1 MFKKY
6 FFITLGILFS
16 FSFGKRS
23 AGVFTAQNATVSF
36 VSKANFEKISAK
48 SVLLKGT
55 LDIHKRTFSFT
66 IPICSFEGF
75 LNGTQKKHY
84 CNDYVEGDKFPNA
97 TFKGK
102 IIEEFDMSQAGTY
115 NVRCKGV
122 LSIHGKE
129 KEEIITSS
137 VIVKEGSIS
146 VSSKFG
152 IILADYGMKIS
163 GMSTLVISKDVDI
176 EVKFN
181 MVPES

>member
-1 MFKKY
+1 M
-6 FFITLGILFS
+6 IC
-16 FSFGKRS
+16 FSFGKPS

-48 SVLLKGT
+48 SVALKGT

-84 CNDYVEGDKFPNA
+84 CNDYVEGDKFPTA
-97 TFKGK
+97 SFKGK

-115 NVRCKGV
+115 TVRCKGI
-122 LSIHGKE
+122 LNIHGKE
-129 KEEIITSS
+129 KEEIITTT
-137 VIVKEGSIS
+137 VIVKDGLIS
-146 VSSKFG
+146 ASSKFG

-163 GMSTLVISKDVDI
+163 GVNTLVISKDVSI

-181 MVPES
+181 MVPEA